1 MDYNRFVPNV
11 TFEKIPIKNLSSNQD
26 YQRPLSESQIVKAVK
41 EFDLYQVNPVKVSR
55 RDGINYVFD
64 GQHTIEI
71 IAQVSQ
77 SRDTPVWCMIYD
89 DLFYEHEA
97 QIFADQQKHSR
108 PLTPY
113 DVFIAQL
120 EAGSEKHLMIYDLI
134 KSYNLELAS
143 TSKGDGYI
151 CAVSALTNI
160 YDKYGFHNLDK
171 TLRLCIGAWQG
182 EKYSLSS
189 GMLTGVARLLS
200 AYGDQLN
207 EETFV
212 NRLSMVS
219 PRVLTRTA
227 KERRPGSLGYA
238 ETMLSLYNKKCR
250 YRLPIRLLYMGT
262 NIVVEEEDFD
272 NEDE

>member
-1 MDYNRFVPNV
+1 MDFSRFVPNV
-11 TFEKIPIKNLSSNQD
+11 SFEKIPIKNLSSNQD
-26 YQRPLSESQIVKAVK
+26 YQRPLSESQIVKAAK
-41 EFDLYQVNPVKVSR
+41 DFDIYQINPVKVSR
-55 RDGINYVFD
+55 RNGINYVFD

-89 DLFYEHEA
+89 DLIYAHEA

-113 DVFIAQL
+113 DMFIAQL
-120 EAGSEKHLMIYDLI
+120 EAGSEKHLLINDLL

-160 YDKYGFHNLDK
+160 FDKYGFHILDK

-189 GMLTGVARLLS
+189 GMISGVARLLA

-212 NRLSMVS
+212 NRLGMVS
-219 PRVLTRTA
+219 PKVLTRTA

-262 NIVVEEEDFD
+262 NIVVDEDEFD
-272 NEDE
+272 NDEE